1 MLKELREA
9 MVSSDSN
16 NSAAY
21 QFGETN
27 ESELIS
33 FCAYAIAFPRFVFSF
48 NRYVRHVEIGDA

>member
-9 MVSSDSN
+9 MVSSD
-16 NSAAY
+16 NSGAAY

-33 FCAYAIAFPRFVFSF
+33 FCAYAIAFPDSF
-48 NRYVRHVEIGDA
+48 LALITIRTAR